1 MVCADARS
9 MYAILAER
17 TALLFA
23 LFSMLL
29 RRKSPGFHKCAKEL
43 AFVKDTKGKEL
54 DLTMPSTYDAS
65 MFQQTFESTFTYLN
79 GFMRNVKRF
88 AKRPAL
94 FDPESGKRWTYAE
107 LNSDV
112 NKFANALHQDGI
124 CKDDVV
130 MYQLPNCAEFVF
142 CYLAPQKLGAINSPI
157 NFRLASGETA
167 LAIDDSQP
175 KVFVYAMEIHDM
187 VQKALAMCVHTPEK
201 IIAVGCSDKKDL
213 PSNHMAYE
221 DYVQDQ
227 AETDPIRSD
236 TPHIYDETTRFYT
249 SGTTSRPK
257 GVPLNNINEVLS
269 AHDVMMH
276 FPLSPMDRTMN
287 MTPWFHRGGLHSG
300 GPCPTLYA
308 GGEVII
314 LREFSPKRCLA
325 FAEQYEVTFLI
336 GVPAVLSLL
345 AQRQERRPA
354 DLSHLKGIVT
364 MGSPF
369 EKSAC
374 ERFHKILT
382 PNIFNGYGTTETFWN
397 TFLRPYDLPDMAGS
411 AGRSCTDDDVR
422 VVKAYKDRKAEP
434 DELAN
439 MDGREIGEVIL
450 QSPAKSSYSY
460 YNNPLESERKFY
472 KGFMYT
478 GDLATWDENQF
489 ITIVGRKDDMIVSAG
504 ENIYP
509 LQVEEV
515 LNQHPKVAA
524 SAVVGVADRLREQA
538 VTAYVVPSDNANVTA
553 AELGIHCMEHPMLAD
568 YKCPRY
574 YRFVTELPYTA
585 TGKLV
590 HYRVTE
596 MAAEDQAAGRLE
608 RP

>member
-1 MVCADARS
+1 MS
-9 MYAILAER
+9 
-17 TALLFA
+17 F
-23 LFSMLL
+23 
-29 RRKSPGFHKCAKEL
+29 
-43 AFVKDTKGKEL
+43 
-54 DLTMPSTYDAS
+54 TYDSS
-65 MFQQTFESTFTYLN
+65 MFQQTFESSFTYLN
-79 GFMRNVKRF
+79 GFMRNVHRF
-88 AKRPAL
+88 ANRCAM
-94 FDPESGKRWTYAE
+94 FDPESETRWTYKE

-112 NKFANALHQDGI
+112 NKFANALHEDGVR
-124 CKDDVV
+124 KNDVL
-130 MYQLPNCAEFVF
+130 MYQVPNCAEFVF

-157 NFRLASGETA
+157 NFRLAPGETA
-167 LAIDDSQP
+167 LAIDDSKP
-175 KVFVYAMEIHDM
+175 KVFVYAMEIRDM
-187 VQKALAMCVHTPEK
+187 VQEALAMCVHAPDVL
-201 IIAVGCSDKKDL
+201 IAVGCSDRKEL
-213 PSNHMAYE
+213 PPGHMTYE
-221 DYVQDQ
+221 DYVRDQ
-227 AETDPIRSD
+227 VETEPVRRDS
-236 TPHIYDETTRFYT
+236 PHIYDETTRLYT
-249 SGTTSRPK
+249 SGTTSKPK

-308 GGEVII
+308 GGEVVI

-325 FAEQYEVTFLI
+325 YAEKYEVTFLI

-345 AQRQERRPA
+345 AQRQERQPS
-354 DLSHLKGIVT
+354 DLSHLKGIIT
-364 MGSPF
+364 MGSPL
-369 EKSAC
+369 EKAAC

-397 TFLRPYDLPDMAGS
+397 TFLRPYDLPQMAGS

-422 VVKAYKDRKAEP
+422 VVKVHEGRKAEP
-434 DELAN
+434 DELAS
-439 MDGREIGEVIL
+439 MDGQEIGEVIL

-460 YNNPLESERKFY
+460 YNNPEETERKFY

-509 LQVEEV
+509 SQVEEV
-515 LNQHPKVAA
+515 LNQHPKVVE
-524 SAVVGVADRLREQA
+524 SAVVGVTDRLREQA
-538 VTAYVVPSDNANVTA
+538 VAAYIVPADDSVTA
-553 AELGIHCMEHPMLAD
+553 AELGIYCMEHPMLSG
-568 YKCPRY
+568 YKCPRF

-585 TGKLV
+585 TGKLM
-590 HYRVTE
+590 HYRVSQ
-596 MAAEDQAAGRLE
+596 MAAADQDAGKLE